1 MKVNVNHPSFI
12 QFLDNVTNN
21 ILENVSVTNYFSLPQ
36 ESKMGVLYMVFKLMR
51 SAIKMR
57 AQISDVEMKAFVIVL
72 WKKNEE
78 MENYEFAA
86 ILKDISNNY
95 DAVNEFTKTTKRQS
109 RTIKTDKTKNG

>member
-1 MKVNVNHPSFI
+1 
-12 QFLDNVTNN
+12 
-21 ILENVSVTNYFSLPQ
+21 
-36 ESKMGVLYMVFKLMR
+36 
-51 SAIKMR
+51 
-57 AQISDVEMKAFVIVL
+57 MKAFVIVF

-78 MENYEFAA
+78 LENYEFAA